1 MLNIMESSVVLSGWV
16 ILPKAKR
23 FTKLNLL
30 LKSKI
35 LYGVI
40 WSNFYVN
47 ISASSNA
54 PFLQIINSV
63 LFAIF

>member
-35 LYGVI
+35 PYGVI
-40 WSNFYVN
+40 LAYVN
-47 ISASSNA
+47 ISASSNT
-54 PFLQIINSV
+54 PP
-63 LFAIF
+63 IFTDK